1 MMPETDN
8 PPNPGQRREMIAIA
22 AYYLAERRGFAPGGA
37 ESDWFSAER
46 MIDTLLADQRFS
58 RLAGREDA
66 RAVIRNALL
75 MQESSSGMSM
85 RVSANAAGH

>member
-46 MIDTLLADQRFS
+46 MIDTLLADQRFE
-58 RLAGREDA
+58 RLIGQEGAP
-66 RAVIRNALL
+66 AVIRWSLTC
-75 MQESSSGMSM
+75 QP
-85 RVSANAAGH
+85 